1 MCHEYADLMYAKHAA
16 EKRAK
21 EPVRETAPAPTPSA
35 EPAGGLVA
43 VLRGMVERFRP
54 VRVRT
59 AAE

>member
-1 MCHEYADLMYAKHAA
+1 MCHEYAELKYAKHAA

-21 EPVRETAPAPTPSA
+21 EPVRETTPAPTPSA

-43 VLRGMVERFRP
+43 VVRGLVERFRP
-54 VRVRT
+54 VGART